1 MTAFLLDTNVVSE
14 LVRPAPNPGVLR
26 FLSNE
31 GDFWLSVITLHE
43 LAYGAALIR
52 DSVRR
57 TRIEGWIEAIKSRF
71 AGRLIAIDGPIAEWA
86 GRARAAAAANGRV
99 ITPLELAYRRNRPD
113 PSAHGRNEKHAGFRA
128 ARGGGGQPMDGV
140 TLVARTPPPR
150 RGSERRS
157 TPGRASARPRPRP
170 CPFAPRS
177 PRPGRA
183 RPSPR

>member
-71 AGRLIAIDGPIAEWA
+71 AGRLIGIDGPIAEWA

-99 ITPLELAYRRNRPD
+99 ITPLDSLIGATAQIRALTVATRNTRDFEPLA
-113 PSAHGRNEKHAGFRA
+113 
-128 ARGGGGQPMDGV
+128 V
-140 TLVARTPPPR
+140 VAVNPWT
-150 RGSERRS
+150 
-157 TPGRASARPRPRP
+157 A
-170 CPFAPRS
+170 
-177 PRPGRA
+177 
-183 RPSPR
+183 

>member
-1 MTAFLLDTNVVSE
+1 VTAFLLDTNVVSE

-52 DSVRR
+52 DRVRR

-71 AGRLIAIDGPIAEWA
+71 AGRLIGIDGPIVEWA

-99 ITPLELAYRRNRPD
+99 ITPLDSLIGATAQIRALTVATRNTRDFEPLA
-113 PSAHGRNEKHAGFRA
+113 
-128 ARGGGGQPMDGV
+128 V
-140 TLVARTPPPR
+140 VAVNPWT
-150 RGSERRS
+150 
-157 TPGRASARPRPRP
+157 A
-170 CPFAPRS
+170 
-177 PRPGRA
+177 
-183 RPSPR
+183 